1 MFVRLDLARERG
13 EVVASIA
20 SAGHPP
26 ALIARADGRIVQSP
40 ARGILLG
47 VMDFPIEALHVAEH
61 RLAAG
66 DTLILYTDGLT
77 EARRHRVLFD
87 VDGVKA
93 TLSALHGAPPPD
105 IANGLVAAAL
115 QHADAPVSDDI
126 AIVVVRVADRLKPL
140 PG

>member
-1 MFVRLDLARERG
+1 
-13 EVVASIA
+13 
-20 SAGHPP
+20 
-26 ALIARADGRIVQSP
+26 
-40 ARGILLG
+40 
-47 VMDFPIEALHVAEH
+47 MDFPIEALHVAEH

-93 TLSALHGAPPPD
+93 TLNALHGAPPPD